1 MDSYGIHSFNRKMGG
16 IQQTSP
22 CLQTVNYLNSTSESK
37 SDPVGCGSN
46 PVTSSAAAKRGVE
59 CANAT
64 QGASSCNN
72 ACSCS
77 YSSLRLSCSTSVCAY
92 IDKSCVLALCYS

>member
-1 MDSYGIHSFNRKMGG
+1 MDSYGIHSFNRKMGE

-59 CANAT
+59 CANGT

-72 ACSCS
+72 SCASS
-77 YSSLRLSCSTSVCAY
+77 YCSLRLSLSISVCASMN
-92 IDKSCVLALCYS
+92 KSCVSSFS